1 MSKVVFRNV
10 TFADVVDFKHAKLYR
25 VQFLECTFKGP
36 VIFDHS
42 YRGRGVKFI
51 DVKFEVEMSLKST
64 NMKSILRNQ
73 ILSPVS
79 DLEVPSVLEPMYN
92 VLMNSESSPEEDE
105 VPTELFYDMDSEEY
119 DEL

>member
-1 MSKVVFRNV
+1 MDVLTS
-10 TFADVVDFKHAKLYR
+10 TPLCSPIDADA
-25 VQFLECTFKGP
+25 Q
-36 VIFDHS
+36 
-42 YRGRGVKFI
+42 
-51 DVKFEVEMSLKST
+51 VKFEVEMSLKST
-64 NMKSILRNQ
+64 NMKSILRNQVTNPFWMPYCFPCVHCDVLLRLANQ